1 LDFLK
6 KTVNKS
12 SFSRLTA
19 SESAETRE
27 HLKRQ
32 KEKAVNDAK
41 LRSFVFEAIYYVIF
55 VAVILLAAFQNIDR
69 RSFHLKTMQADML
82 GLEGLNS
89 TLATVKTPAD
99 VWNWISLAFVPSLK
113 LQKWFVLNFNYS

>member
-32 KEKAVNDAK
+32 KEKAVNEAK
-41 LRSFVFEAIYYVIF
+41 LRSFVFEAMYYLIF
-55 VAVILLAAFQNIDR
+55 VAVILLAA
-69 RSFHLKTMQADML
+69 
-82 GLEGLNS
+82 
-89 TLATVKTPAD
+89 TLATVKTPGD

-113 LQKWFVLNFNYS
+113 LQKWFVSKASF